1 MKVQFGKIAKRRGT
15 KRMKNKMNW
24 FDYLNYVFL
33 FLLAVVMLYPFI
45 NIIAISFSSYQAFVD
60 NPLRVLPKDFTIE
73 AYKQIMQNKN
83 LYISY
88 GNTIYVTLVGT
99 IGAIL
104 LYVITAYPLSKKEL
118 RGRKFI
124 MYMVT
129 FTMVF
134 HCGTIPNY
142 LLMRS
147 LGLLD
152 TLSALIFSSLFTG
165 FNLILVKNFF
175 ESMPQSLIEAAK
187 IDGATEMR
195 LLWSIVAPLSKPILA
210 TVGLFT
216 AVGYWNNFMS
226 GVLYIQSQEKWPLML
241 FLREII
247 LGAKMN
253 EMSGNLDIVNQETVQ
268 SISLQYATLLL
279 VVLPILCVYPFLQ
292 KYFVKGVMV
301 GAVKG

>member
-1 MKVQFGKIAKRRGT
+1 
-15 KRMKNKMNW
+15 MKNKMNW
-24 FDYLNYVFL
+24 FDYLNYIFL
-33 FLLAVVMLYPFI
+33 FLLAVVTLYPLV

-60 NPLRVLPKDFTIE
+60 NPLRVIPKEFTID

-88 GNTIYVTLVGT
+88 GNTIYVTLIGTVG
-99 IGAIL
+99 ALIL
-104 LYVITAYPLSKKEL
+104 YMITAYPLSKKDL

-134 HCGTIPNY
+134 HSGTIPNY

-147 LGLLD
+147 IGLLD
-152 TLSALIFSSLFTG
+152 TLAALIFSTLFTG
-165 FNLILVKNFF
+165 FNLILVKNFI
-175 ESMPQSLIEAAK
+175 ESIPPSLIEAAK
-187 IDGATEMR
+187 IDGATENR
-195 LLWSIVAPLSKPILA
+195 LLWSIVMPLSKPILA

-247 LGAKMN
+247 LGAKMS
-253 EMSGNLDIVNQETVQ
+253 ELSGNLDVAEEEIVQ

-292 KYFVKGVMV
+292 RYFVKGVMV

>member
-1 MKVQFGKIAKRRGT
+1 MNK
-15 KRMKNKMNW
+15 KMNW
-24 FDYLNYVFL
+24 FDYLNYIFL
-33 FLLAVVMLYPFI
+33 SLLAVVMLYPFV

-60 NPLRVLPKDFTIE
+60 NPLRIIPKDFTLE

-83 LYISY
+83 LYTSY
-88 GNTIYVTLVGT
+88 GNTIFVTLVGT
-99 IGAIL
+99 IGALI
-104 LYVITAYPLSKKEL
+104 LYVITAYPLSKKDL

-124 MYMVT
+124 MYLVT

-142 LLMRS
+142 LIMRS

-187 IDGATEMR
+187 IDGATELR
-195 LLWSIVAPLSKPILA
+195 LLWSIIVPLSKPILA

-247 LGAKMN
+247 LGARMD
-253 EMSGNLDIVNQETVQ
+253 EMSGNLDIANQEIVQ

-279 VVLPILCVYPFLQ
+279 VVLPILCIYPFLQ

>member
-1 MKVQFGKIAKRRGT
+1 
-15 KRMKNKMNW
+15 MKNKMNW